1 MTPKNKALLCIGHRG
16 ACAHAPENTLASVR
30 KALELG
36 APCLEIDVYHVDRHL
51 VVFHDDRLER
61 TTNGTGYLLEQRFE
75 TLRTLD
81 AGCGERIPTLE
92 EVFETVDRRAG
103 VNIELK
109 GPATA
114 RPVVG
119 LLAELRRGGWPD
131 ELILVSSFDHRQ
143 LAEVRRLDP
152 GIRIGAL
159 IVGLPVDDAAFA
171 AALGAYSVHLSL
183 EFIDRRF
190 VADAH
195 ARGLQVFVF
204 TVNHPED
211 IRKMAQLGVDGV
223 FTDFPERVLGLY
235 PQTRPPLGWGP
246 PQPPAG
252 PTP

>member
-1 MTPKNKALLCIGHRG
+1 MNPKALLCIGHRG
-16 ACAHAPENTLASVR
+16 ACGHAPENTLASVR

-36 APCLEIDVYHVDRHL
+36 APCLEIDVYHVDHRL

-61 TTNGTGYLLEQRFE
+61 TTNGTGYLLEQRFDY
-75 TLRTLD
+75 LHTLD
-81 AGCGERIPTLE
+81 AGRGERIPTLE

-103 VNIELK
+103 VNIEIK

-119 LLAELRRGGWPD
+119 LLGELRRRGWPD

-152 GIRIGAL
+152 TIRIGAL

-204 TVNHPED
+204 TVDHPED
-211 IRKMAQLGVDGV
+211 IRKMAQLGVDGI

-235 PQTRPPLGWGP
+235 PQARFPLGWGA
-246 PQPPAG
+246 PQPPAS
-252 PTP
+252 PTR

>member
-1 MTPKNKALLCIGHRG
+1 MRPKGKALLCIGHRG

-92 EVFETVDRRAG
+92 EVFATVDRRAG

-114 RPVVG
+114 RPVVR

-159 IVGLPVDDAAFA
+159 IVGLPVNDAAFA
-171 AALGAYSVHLSL
+171 AALGAYSLHLSL
-183 EFIDRRF
+183 EFIDRRL

-246 PQPPAG
+246 PQPPAS